1 MIKSDDEKT
10 EFNGSRDDIRGDFG
24 CIYNVMLKFFDREE
38 IEKIEERTRK
48 FIIKEMEDLKWQV

>member
-1 MIKSDDEKT
+1 MIKSDVGKT
-10 EFNGSRDDIRGDFG
+10 EFCGSRDDIRADFG

-48 FIIKEMEDLKWQV
+48 FIKKEMED